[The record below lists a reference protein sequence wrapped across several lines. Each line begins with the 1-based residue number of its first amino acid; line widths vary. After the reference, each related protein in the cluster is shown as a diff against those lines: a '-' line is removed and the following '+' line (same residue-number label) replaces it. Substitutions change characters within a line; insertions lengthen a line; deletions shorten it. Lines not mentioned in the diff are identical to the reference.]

1 MVFISHNE
9 EETKVI
15 AETLGRGLKPGS
27 IILAYGTLGAGKTC
41 FAQGLAA
48 GIGITKKVNSPTF
61 NIIKEYLEN
70 KLNFYHIDAYRLE
83 DKNSVS
89 DIGFEEIFGDLE
101 SISYVEWPEFIIDY
115 LKGYNVIKLTITP
128 DDNTGYRKIS
138 LEEVKL
144 WTNYI

>member
-1 MVFISHNE
+1 MLNVGEFNFFLITIPAAKPCAKQVF
-9 EETKVI
+9 
-15 AETLGRGLKPGS
+15 P
-27 IILAYGTLGAGKTC
+27 
-41 FAQGLAA
+41 A

-61 NIIKEYLEN
+61 NIIKEYLGN

-144 WTNYI
+144 

>member
-1 MVFISHNE
+1 MLCTRVSCRNW
-9 EETKVI
+9 
-15 AETLGRGLKPGS
+15 
-27 IILAYGTLGAGKTC
+27 YY
-41 FAQGLAA
+41 
-48 GIGITKKVNSPTF
+48 KKVNSPTF
-61 NIIKEYLEN
+61 NIIKEYLGN

>member
-1 MVFISHNE
+1 MDFISHNE

-15 AETLGRGLKPGS
+15 AETLVRGLKPGS

-61 NIIKEYLEN
+61 NIIKEYLGN

-144 WTNYI
+144 

>member
-1 MVFISHNE
+1 MDFISHNE

-15 AETLGRGLKPGS
+15 AETLGRGLKPG
-27 IILAYGTLGAGKTC
+27 YGTLGAGKTC

-61 NIIKEYLEN
+61 NIIKEYLGN

-101 SISYVEWPEFIIDY
+101 SYVEWPEFIIDY

>member
-1 MVFISHNE
+1 MNHSKTL
-9 EETKVI
+9 TK
-15 AETLGRGLKPGS
+15 
-27 IILAYGTLGAGKTC
+27 LAYGTLGAGKTC

-61 NIIKEYLEN
+61 NIIKEYLGN

-144 WTNYI
+144 

>member
-1 MVFISHNE
+1 MPGFNPLP
-9 EETKVI
+9 KVSAI
-15 AETLGRGLKPGS
+15 TFGRGLKPGS

-61 NIIKEYLEN
+61 NIIKEYLGN

-144 WTNYI
+144 

>member
-1 MVFISHNE
+1 MDFISHNE

-15 AETLGRGLKPGS
+15 AETLGRELKPGS

-61 NIIKEYLEN
+61 NIIKEYLGN

-144 WTNYI
+144 

>member
-1 MVFISHNE
+1 MNFISHNE

-15 AETLGRGLKPGS
+15 AETLGRVLKPGS

-61 NIIKEYLEN
+61 NIIKEYLGN

-144 WTNYI
+144 